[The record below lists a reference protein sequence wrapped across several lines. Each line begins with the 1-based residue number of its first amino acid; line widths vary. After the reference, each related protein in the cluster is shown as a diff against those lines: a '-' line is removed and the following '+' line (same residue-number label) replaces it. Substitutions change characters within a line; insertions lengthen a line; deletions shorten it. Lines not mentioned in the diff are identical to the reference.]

1 MDWVEDLHQARVRH
15 GQIRNSLAHSDDWW
29 SVHTADKQMPSTKE
43 YGVEAYLTQVLSV
56 DLAAT

>member
-29 SVHTADKQMPSTKE
+29 SVHTANKQ
-43 YGVEAYLTQVLSV
+43 YDVEAYLTQVLSV